1 MLDYPYFKRYFKLI
15 AKDWSKQRKLDPD
28 PKEIQQINFTGNLDK
43 AKGSK
48 MSFNNEEAKE
58 TVLWVFQK
66 KRLKYCDFILI

>member
-1 MLDYPYFKRYFKLI
+1 
-15 AKDWSKQRKLDPD
+15 
-28 PKEIQQINFTGNLDK
+28 
-43 AKGSK
+43 

>member
-1 MLDYPYFKRYFKLI
+1 MIDYPYFKRYFKLI
-15 AKDWSKQRKLDPD
+15 AKDWSKQRKLDLD